1 MPDELELLPTLEEH
15 AYRILVKLDR
25 ARPDELAALT
35 TLSLAEATGVLYALR
50 ARGLAATQPGED
62 TVFRPLPPA
71 VALGN
76 QLLRRH
82 EALERARQLVAEL
95 NDEYRAGVRRS
106 EADHLVEVIIGGGAL
121 RDRLQQLQDSAREEM
136 LWFCRSNPVALPSG
150 ENTAELDALRRGV
163 RYQVIYDREFLGSPG
178 VLDNALAGVRLG
190 QQARILPSLPIRVAI
205 ADRTTAIC
213 PLVRETGGGETTA
226 AVIGPSELLNALTAL
241 FDAYWAMATPVHAPG
256 EADTATADAP
266 DDAELY
272 VLSLMI
278 GGLPD
283 KAIASQLGVSR
294 RTVQRR
300 LDRLMAL
307 ARVDTRPGL
316 AYHAARHG
324 WL

>member
-1 MPDELELLPTLEEH
+1 MPDEPEMLPALEEH
-15 AYRILVKLDR
+15 AYRLLVKLDR
-25 ARPDELAALT
+25 ARPDDLAAIT
-35 TLSLAEATGVLYALR
+35 TLSNAEAARVLQALQ
-50 ARGLAATQPGED
+50 ARGLAAAQPGEEA
-62 TVFRPLPPA
+62 VFRPLPPD

-76 QLLRRH
+76 HLLRRY
-82 EALERARQLVAEL
+82 EALERARQLVADL
-95 NDEYRAGVRRS
+95 NDEYRAGVRRL
-106 EADHLVEVIIGGGAL
+106 EADHLVEVIVGGEAL
-121 RDRLQQLQDSAREEM
+121 RERLRQLQDGARQEM

-163 RYQVIYDREFLGSPG
+163 SYQVIYDREFLQSPG
-178 VLDNALAGVRLG
+178 VLDNAQAAMRLG
-190 QQARILPSLPIRVAI
+190 QQARTLPSLPIRIAI
-205 ADRTTAIC
+205 ADRSTAIC
-213 PLVRETGGGETTA
+213 PLVRETGGGEPTA
-226 AVIGPSELLNALTAL
+226 AVIGQSELLTAVIAL
-241 FDAYWAMATPVHAPG
+241 FDAYWAMATPIHASG
-256 EADTATADAP
+256 DTATADGP
-266 DDAELY
+266 DDSDLY

-307 ARVDTRPGL
+307 AGVDTRPGL